1 MPTPRG
7 PHTAAPPTYAGL
19 LSCRPPTIAR
29 GRVATASGTGRSRR
43 AKQAGKA
50 FKHLRGDRGETLFPD
65 GGAPPLK
72 VHIQRFQHKPGDG
85 HGSHHNGRHMMG

>member
-7 PHTAAPPTYAGL
+7 PHTGAPPTYAGL

-29 GRVATASGTGRSRR
+29 CRVATRKQRR

-50 FKHLRGDRGETLFPD
+50 LKRLRGDRGEILFPD

-85 HGSHHNGRHMMG
+85 HGSHHNGRHKMG